1 MNQIE
6 VDRLRWLANV
16 ICVMDG
22 GPEYRDPIGMAKAL
36 MSFYEEVSHAE
47 MIGVWKIWNMRMK
60 NCQRN

>member
-22 GPEYRDPIGMAKAL
+22 PDARDSHATTKAL

-47 MIGVWKIWNMRMK
+47 MIGVWKIWNMRME